1 MIRRLDIGVVAK
13 VLSDVLR
20 GYTGQRLLTACL
32 VFASALLAAWVLG
45 PALYGQVFLVM
56 FIAKL
61 LLLGNLGSIS
71 GYMHSFYD
79 AKKTPLSSDAFV
91 LSYGL
96 HLLSFSAVAIAL
108 GFFIDKVY
116 FLGAI
121 CFSLLLPFFLVEPV
135 LRVKRMFYISLLPD
149 WALNLSLLMGLFYYY
164 LYGSP
169 DSDFEGFISPF
180 LFALGF
186 FSFSFLLWINWRW
199 GLVRRLALARPM
211 FSYVDLVKIGLPL
224 FAGTAAFSLFLF
236 VDRFFLERYHSAESL
251 GIYMLAFQLATGAT
265 LILTSLN
272 FTAGVDYG
280 ELIKKNKPFGVFVA
294 RRSRQALFVS
304 AVSMLLLLIGVFVLQ
319 HYFFQEYHGLTLSTL
334 FLGVGLCGFYT
345 AGSITPV
352 AFYLNKQKVLMVAM
366 FVVVIFA
373 VSGNLYV
380 VSSGLDYIWIS
391 ALSGF
396 WLSCYSFFAIQ
407 YVFRLDNS
415 RVISL

>member
-1 MIRRLDIGVVAK
+1 MIKRLDIGVVAK
-13 VLSDVLR
+13 VSSDVLK

-79 AKKTPLSSDAFV
+79 AKKTPLSSGAFV

-121 CFSLLLPFFLVEPV
+121 CFSLLLPFFVVEPV
-135 LRVKRMFYISLLPD
+135 LRVKRMFYVSLLPD
-149 WALNLSLLMGLFYYY
+149 WVLNLSLLVGLFYYY
-164 LYGSP
+164 LSGSQGI
-169 DSDFEGFISPF
+169 DLEGFIKPV
-180 LFALGF
+180 LLVLGF
-186 FSFSFLLWINWRW
+186 LSFAFLLWMNWRW

-211 FSYVDLVKIGLPL
+211 FNYIELIKIGFPL
-224 FAGTAAFSLFLF
+224 FAGTAAFSLFLLI
-236 VDRFFLERYHSAESL
+236 DRFFLERYHSAESL
-251 GIYMLAFQLATGAT
+251 GTYMLAFQLATGAT

-280 ELIKKNKPFGVFVA
+280 DLIKQKKPIGLYIA
-294 RRSRQALFVS
+294 RRLRQALFVS
-304 AVSMLLLLIGVFVLQ
+304 IFSMVLLLVGVFVLQ
-319 HYFFQEYHGLTLSTL
+319 KYFFHEYHGLTLATL

-352 AFYLNKQKVLMVAM
+352 AFYLNKQKSLMVAM
-366 FVVVIFA
+366 FVLVPLSIL
-373 VSGNLYV
+373 GNYYV
-380 VSSGLDYIWIS
+380 LNNNLDYIWV
-391 ALSGF
+391 SGF
-396 WLSCYSFFAIQ
+396 LGLWLLCYACFSVL
-407 YVFRLDNS
+407 YVFRLDA
-415 RVISL
+415 LCAG